1 MLTSLAGVVL
11 QNIAFIVFAMSILLW
26 GQARVR
32 HAPPWPGPRPVG
44 RVFRGWLLVIW
55 LVGFALP
62 VLAIIVDGA
71 LGGHGAVWLALL
83 PYLLMFIVQIA
94 FELFVWK
101 RWRSV
106 VWVLVPCLF
115 LPWRCFQVYV
125 GLATVWPM
133 EGLVLTKLTLVALLV
148 LWLINIGVHYT
159 GIALNLRW
167 DLQRD
172 GEFEAIGGVGDLLRP
187 QSSDGASGQRG

>member
-11 QNIAFIVFAMSILLW
+11 QNIAFIVFAMSILVW

-187 QSSDGASGQRG
+187 QSPDGASGQRG

>member
-11 QNIAFIVFAMSILLW
+11 QNIAFIVFAAGVLVWAQS
-26 GQARVR
+26 RVR
-32 HAPPWPGPRPVG
+32 HAPAWPGPRPVG
-44 RVFRGWLLVIW
+44 SVFRRWLLVIW

-62 VLAIIVDGA
+62 VLAMVMDGA
-71 LGGHGAVWLALL
+71 LGSQPVVWRALV
-83 PYLLMFIVQIA
+83 PYLLLFMVQIA

-115 LPWRCFQVYV
+115 LPWRCFQIYV
-125 GLATVWPM
+125 GLATVWPL
-133 EGLVLTKLTLVALLV
+133 EGLVLTKLTLVALLA
-148 LWLINIGVHYT
+148 LWLINIGVHYS

-172 GEFEAIGGVGDLLRP
+172 GDFEAISGVADLVRP
-187 QSSDGASGQRG
+187 KPEAQKP

>member
-133 EGLVLTKLTLVALLV
+133 EGLVLTKLTLVALLA

-187 QSSDGASGQRG
+187 QSPDGASGQRG

>member
-62 VLAIIVDGA
+62 VLAIIVDSA

-187 QSSDGASGQRG
+187 QSPDGASGQRG

>member
-125 GLATVWPM
+125 GLATVWPL

-187 QSSDGASGQRG
+187 QSPDGASGQRG

>member
-44 RVFRGWLLVIW
+44 RVFRVWLVVIW

-62 VLAIIVDGA
+62 VLAMVVDGA

-187 QSSDGASGQRG
+187 QSPDGASGQRG

>member
-187 QSSDGASGQRG
+187 QSPDGASGQRG

>member
-1 MLTSLAGVVL
+1 MLTSLAGVVI
-11 QNIAFIVFAMSILLW
+11 QNIAFIVFAAGILLW

-44 RVFRGWLLVIW
+44 KVFRVWLLVIW

-62 VLAIIVDGA
+62 VLAMVVDGA
-71 LGGHGAVWLALL
+71 LGGQTVVWRALI
-83 PYLLMFIVQIA
+83 PYLLMFMVQIG

-125 GLATVWPM
+125 GLVTVWPL
-133 EGLVLTKLTLVALLV
+133 EGLVLTKLTLVALLL

-172 GEFEAIGGVGDLLRP
+172 GDFEAISGVGDLVRP
-187 QSSDGASGQRG
+187 KTLAPRP